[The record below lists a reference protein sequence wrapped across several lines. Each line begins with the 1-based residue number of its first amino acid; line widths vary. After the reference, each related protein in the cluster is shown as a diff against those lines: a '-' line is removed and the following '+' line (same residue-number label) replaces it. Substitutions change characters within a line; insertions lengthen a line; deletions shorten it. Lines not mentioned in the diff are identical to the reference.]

1 MKRGILSAGGS
12 REHLLLTFSPG
23 NNFDGRM
30 NWPTKIENKN
40 NDGYLVV
47 LGKRDEIFSKIYL
60 AKHLSRITLFITKK
74 NTLLWM

>member
-12 REHLLLTFSPG
+12 REHLLLTFSPGNPAEG

-47 LGKRDEIFSKIYL
+47 IGKRDEIFSKIYL
-60 AKHLSRITLFITKK
+60 AKHLSLITLFI
-74 NTLLWM
+74 